1 METDTVFD
9 DEAEFFI
16 NAGGVLNKVHL
27 QENRPTLRH
36 LTIVKDIG

>member
-27 QENRPTLRH
+27 RKYNPPLGH
-36 LTIVKDIG
+36 LTLIRDIG